1 MHLATRLC
9 AFAALASACGVACS
23 SSDQSIG
30 VPASAG
36 SGTSSAGSG
45 MSSAGSGTSSAG
57 SGSGDTEPAAQQ
69 GMTAAH
75 NAARAAVM
83 PAATPAIPPLGWSA
97 ELAATAQAW
106 AAGCKFQHSG
116 GKYGEDLYASAG
128 QAVTPQAVVDSWVGE
143 AKDYDY
149 AANSCSGVCGHYTQ
163 VVWRD
168 SAKLGCGV
176 TNCSTNSP
184 FNGFPDWQIWVCN
197 YDPPGNFNG
206 KKPY

>member
-1 MHLATRLC
+1 MHLAPRLC
-9 AFAALASACGVACS
+9 ALLALASACSIACS
-23 SSDQSIG
+23 SSDQSNG
-30 VPASAG
+30 LPASAG
-36 SGTSSAGSG
+36 SGS
-45 MSSAGSGTSSAG
+45 SSAG
-57 SGSGDTEPAAQQ
+57 SGSRDAEPAAQQ

-83 PAATPAIPPLGWSA
+83 PAATPAIPPLVWSA
-97 ELAATAQAW
+97 ELADTAQAW
-106 AAGCKFQHSG
+106 ADGCKFQHSG

-128 QAVTPQAVVDSWVGE
+128 QAVTPQAVVDSWVVE